1 MSDTPRYTTAVG
13 RRKTASARV
22 KLTPADK
29 NSVMVNGMT
38 ARDYF
43 GTAERDGITLDSF
56 KVLESKK
63 NYTIEA
69 RVQGGGK
76 SAQAVAVRH
85 AISRAL
91 LNDDAEG
98 IAARPALKSAG
109 FLKRD
114 PRAVERKKPGLRKA
128 RKRPQWSKR

>member
-1 MSDTPRYTTAVG
+1 MPAETKNYVTAVG

-22 KLTPADK
+22 KLTPAK
-29 NSVMVNGMT
+29 ENSVTVNGLD
-38 ARDYF
+38 ARAYF
-43 GTAERDGITLDSF
+43 NTQERESITGDAF
-56 KVLESKK
+56 RVEERKQ
-63 NYTIEA
+63 NYEVQA

-91 LNDDAEG
+91 TLIEEG
-98 IAARPALKSAG
+98 SRPALKAAG
-109 FLKRD
+109 FLTRD
-114 PRAVERKKPGLRKA
+114 ARSVERKKPGLRKA

>member
-1 MSDTPRYTTAVG
+1 MATTPYTTAVG

-22 KLTPADK
+22 KVTPADK
-29 NSVMVNGMT
+29 NSVTVNGMP

-43 GTAERDGITLDSF
+43 GTAERDSITQDVF
-56 KVLESKK
+56 KTLEAKQ
-63 NYTIEA
+63 NYAVEA

-76 SAQAVAVRH
+76 AAQAVAVRH
-85 AISRAL
+85 AIARAL
-91 LNDDAEG
+91 IDANAEG
-98 IAARPALKSAG
+98 IEARPVLKKAG

-114 PRAVERKKPGLRKA
+114 PRSKERKKPGLRKA

>member
-1 MSDTPRYTTAVG
+1 MAETPRYTTAVG

-22 KLTPADK
+22 KLTPAAK

-38 ARDYF
+38 ALAYF
-43 GTAERDGITLDSF
+43 GTAERDSITLDSF
-56 KVLESKK
+56 KVLETKQ
-63 NYTIEA
+63 NYAIEA

-76 SAQAVAVRH
+76 SAQAIAVRH

-91 LNDDAEG
+91 ITADAEG
-98 IAARPALKSAG
+98 IEARPKLKSAG

>member
-1 MSDTPRYTTAVG
+1 MATTTTYTTAVG

-22 KLTPADK
+22 KLTPAAK
-29 NSVMVNGMT
+29 NSITVNGMS
-38 ARDYF
+38 AREYF
-43 GTAERDGITLDSF
+43 GTDQRDTVTLDAF
-56 KVLESKK
+56 KALETKQ
-63 NYTIEA
+63 NYTVEA

-91 LNDDAEG
+91 ITENAEG
-98 IAARPALKSAG
+98 ITARPALKSAG

-114 PRAVERKKPGLRKA
+114 PRSVERKKPGLRKA